1 MRHLLTALTLL
12 ALVTLAPAQGT
23 KTVPEPPLLTRWAK
37 DVKPDAP
44 LPEYPRPQ
52 MVRETWMNLNGSW
65 QWMPATEGEA
75 PPLGQTLLRAI
86 VVPFPVE
93 SVLSGV
99 GEHHERIWYRRTFV
113 LPTEGAWDRKR
124 ILLHFGAVDWEA
136 RVFING
142 REFPVHRGGY
152 DSFSFDI
159 SQALKSSGEQ
169 EIIVGVWD
177 PTDRGEQRRGKQVL
191 KPEGIWYTPVTG
203 IWQTVWLE
211 PVSEFSIRRV
221 QVDGKAIVFVGGSS
235 MDATHHIAVRVAL
248 PVNCEGCTLRTTLYD
263 EEGKTEVWE
272 SKAAEPDAYFK
283 HAGSEVKLWS
293 PESPYLYDIDVELLR
308 NGGVVD
314 KVRTYVGIRSVSMQK
329 DDQGVNRLFLN
340 GKPCFMM
347 GPLDQG
353 FWPDGLY
360 TAPTDEA
367 LKYDIEVTKQL
378 GFNMTR
384 KHIKVE
390 PARWY
395 HWADKLGLLVWQDMP
410 SGSVQVGGTDPDPVR
425 SPEFVQQFDRELT
438 AMISNL
444 SNYPSIVMWVAF
456 NEGMGQFDTPRVV
469 DLIKKQDST
478 RLVNNASGWTDH
490 GVGDV
495 IDWHVYPAPASP
507 PTEAKRAAVLGEF
520 GGLGL
525 SVPGH
530 QWRKENWGYKGVKDG
545 EALTSKYEEYLKKV
559 YDLRDK
565 SGLAAAVYTQITD
578 VEIECNGLL
587 TYDRAVIKCDVE
599 RVAAANRGDF
609 SKVPPPPIQRVIVPT
624 SEESRQEWAYTTTK
638 PAEGW
643 EKPGADRGAW
653 SKGPGGFGT
662 RGTPGAVV
670 GTDWASREIWI
681 AREVEL
687 PGGDLIHPHLRL
699 HHDEDC
705 EVYLDGEL
713 AAKLTGYTTEYEL
726 VPLRPEAGAMLRPGK
741 ATIAVR
747 CRQTGGG
754 QFIDVG
760 IVDVV
765 PRSRY

>member
-44 LPEYPRPQ
+44 WPEYPRPQ
-52 MVRETWMNLNGSW
+52 MARDAWMNLNGTW
-65 QWMPATEGEA
+65 QWTPAKEGDV
-75 PPLGQTLLRAI
+75 PPFGQTLARDI
-86 VVPFPVE
+86 VVPFPIE

-113 LPTEGAWDRKR
+113 LPTDGAWDRKR
-124 ILLHFGAVDWEA
+124 VLLHFGGVDWEA

-159 SQALKSSGEQ
+159 SQALRPSGEQ

-177 PTDRGEQRRGKQVL
+177 PTDKGEQRRGKQVL

-203 IWQTVWLE
+203 IWQTVWVE
-211 PVSEFSIRRV
+211 PVSEFHVRRV
-221 QVDGKAIVFVGGSS
+221 RVEGHLGRPVPGAGGWEGSTITVTS
-235 MDATHHIAVRVAL
+235 TLSTAC
-248 PVNCEGCTLRTTLYD
+248 PGCTLRVTLF
-263 EEGKTEVWE
+263 EQEGKTQVFE
-272 SKAAEPDAYFK
+272 
-283 HAGSEVKLWS
+283 GRSEERTATFQPLDVMPWS

-314 KVRTYVGIRSVSMQK
+314 KVRTYVGVRSVALQK
-329 DDQGVNRLFLN
+329 DDQGVHRLFLN

-353 FWPDGLY
+353 YWPDGLY

-367 LKYDIEVTKQL
+367 LRYDLEVTKQL

-395 HWADKLGLLVWQDMP
+395 SWADKLGLLVWQDMP
-410 SGSVQVGGTDPDPVR
+410 SGSVQVGGHDPDPVR
-425 SPEFVQQFDRELT
+425 SPEFVAQFDRELQ
-438 AMISNL
+438 AMIENL
-444 SNYPSIVMWVAF
+444 YNHPSIVMWVAF

-469 DLIKKQDST
+469 DLIKRHDPS
-478 RLVNNASGWTDH
+478 RLINNASGWTDR

-495 IDWHVYPAPASP
+495 IDWHVYPAPAAP
-507 PTEAKRAAVLGEF
+507 PTEAGRAAVLGEF

-530 QWRKENWGYKGVKDG
+530 RWSNENWGYKGVQNG

-587 TYDRAVIKCDVE
+587 TYDRAVIKCDVD
-599 RVAAANRGDF
+599 RVAAVNRGDF
-609 SKVPPPPIQRVIVPT
+609 SLIPPPPIERVIVPT
-624 SEESRQEWAYTTTK
+624 SEEVAQEWRYTTVR

-643 EKPGADRGAW
+643 EQPGADRGAW
-653 SKGPGGFGT
+653 NKGPGGFGT
-662 RGTPGAVV
+662 RGTPGALV
-670 GTDWASREIWI
+670 GTEWASREIWI

-687 PGGDLIHPHLRL
+687 PEGDLIHPHLRL

-705 EVYLDGEL
+705 EVYINGVL
-713 AAKLTGYTTEYEL
+713 AAKLTGYTTEYDL
-726 VPLRPEAGAMLRPGK
+726 VPLRPEASAMLRPGK

-760 IVDVV
+760 LVDVV